1 MDKPSTGPG
10 DTAADKAPPSALD
23 REGDESGGDIDMR
36 IARDGTWYYHGSPI
50 ARKPLVRLFSTVLRR
65 EGDGDYYL
73 VTPVEKCRIEVED
86 APFIAVELTV
96 AGEGAE
102 QSLEFRTNLDD
113 RVVADAA
120 HPIRV
125 SHDPASDEPRPYV
138 LVRAG
143 LEALISRPVYYELVA
158 LGVEREVDGDYLYG
172 VWSEANFFA
181 LGRLNEREPSA

>member
-1 MDKPSTGPG
+1 MDKPSTAPG
-10 DTAADKAPPSALD
+10 HTAAETAPPSALD

-172 VWSEANFFA
+172 VWSEAIFFS
-181 LGRLNEREPSA
+181 LGRLSERQSSA

>member
-1 MDKPSTGPG
+1 MDKPPTGPG
-10 DTAADKAPPSALD
+10 DTAADKAAPLALD
-23 REGDESGGDIDMR
+23 READESRGDIDMR

-73 VTPVEKCRIEVED
+73 VTPVEKCRVEVED

-96 AGEGAE
+96 AGQGPE

-158 LGVEREVDGDYLYG
+158 LGVEREVGGDYLYG

-181 LGRLNEREPSA
+181 LGRLSEREPAA